1 MLVERAFGLLVGRWG
16 IFWKRLLCAPDKQ
29 RLVIGAAVRL
39 HNIAQEY
46 ACEWSAQDEGRAR
59 RRAER
64 RAAEQRTGRGGAA
77 GEDEQDQGTEVD
89 TSASDE
95 VSQRSSGSDW
105 RRRRDT
111 EGAPSHHAAPEPSR
125 ARRERIT
132 AALSNARLQRPAPR
146 LAPGQ

>member
-1 MLVERAFGLLVGRWG
+1 MPVERAFGLLVGRWG

-64 RAAEQRTGRGGAA
+64 RAESSAPGGAA
-77 GEDEQDQGTEVD
+77 GEDGEQDQGTEVD

-95 VSQRSSGSDW
+95 VSQRSSGADW

-125 ARRERIT
+125 ARRDRIT
-132 AALSNARLQRPAPR
+132 AALANAGLQRPAPR
-146 LAPGQ
+146 LAPDQ